1 MGPGLRAA
9 AILLMVVCFPLFST
23 SIAADSKT
31 ELDSINQQK
40 VAGAADP
47 EKEIYD
53 QLMQMVDA
61 WNRHDIDAYV
71 HCFWRS
77 DDLVVVI
84 EGENFR
90 GWDFLNKAYH
100 LGYPNPDTM
109 GNISPDR
116 VQVQMLAPDMGL
128 ALTWYT
134 AHFAKKK
141 EFGTST
147 LILKKLP
154 EGWRVA
160 VMHTS
165 FVEP

>member
-1 MGPGLRAA
+1 MGPGIRAA
-9 AILLMVVCFPLFST
+9 FLPLIAVFSMMLANG
-23 SIAADSKT
+23 IAADPQGN
-31 ELDSINQQK
+31 LDTLSQQK

-53 QLMQMVDA
+53 QLTRMLDA

-71 HCFWRS
+71 NCFWRS

-90 GWDFLNKAYH
+90 GWEFLSKAYH
-100 LGYPNPDTM
+100 LGYPNPDAM
-109 GNISPDR
+109 GTIIPDR
-116 VQVQMLAPDMGL
+116 VQVQMLAPDIGL

-134 AHFAKKK
+134 AHFSKKK
-141 EFGTST
+141 EFETST
-147 LILKKLP
+147 LIMKKLP
-154 EGWRVA
+154 EGWRIA

>member
-1 MGPGLRAA
+1 MGHRLRTAS
-9 AILLMVVCFPLFST
+9 ILVFLFCFSMLAKP
-23 SIAADSKT
+23 IAADSKT
-31 ELDSINQQK
+31 ELDSINQRK

-53 QLMQMVDA
+53 QLVQMVDA

-71 HCFWRS
+71 QCFWRS
-77 DDLVVVI
+77 EDLVVVI

-109 GNISPDR
+109 GTITPDR

-134 AHFAKKK
+134 ANFAKKK

-147 LILKKLP
+147 LVLKKLP
-154 EGWRVA
+154 EGWRIA